1 MRYKT
6 MLGAL
11 ARMKFIRARLVISWV
26 LFAAFLAALWLHYY
40 SIACLVI
47 IPTIIIIRLRIPT
60 PQLSVLE
67 RRVSGFFGVVLIVS
81 FLLSFVLP
89 PVLVTIGKILGTVL
103 VLAYGIFTDYSKLKI
118 LHDPSA

>member
-1 MRYKT
+1 